1 MSALSRVRQFV
12 RALGLDVSRFPG
24 EHPTYQL
31 VKQLASQDVTCVLDV
46 GANDGGYARD
56 LRRFGYSG
64 RIVSFEPVGAAFR
77 QAVVSAADDGAWELR
92 HCALGPEQA
101 TVTINIAGN
110 AGASSSILPML
121 PLHEEA
127 APTSAFVNSEQ
138 VEQRRLDD
146 VWQDVVRAGERVFL
160 KLDVQGYEKHVLEG
174 AKRVLEDGLV
184 LGLQLELSL
193 QPLYLGGWSYLE
205 ALQWASGRGYELCQL
220 IPGFADSKTGHM
232 LQVDAVFF
240 RGSESWN

>member
-1 MSALSRVRQFV
+1 MAQTV
-12 RALGLDVSRFPG
+12 GLDVSRFPG
-24 EHPTYQL
+24 EHPTHQL
-31 VKQLASQDVTCVLDV
+31 VKQLGSQDVTCVLDV

-56 LRRFGYSG
+56 LRRFGYG
-64 RIVSFEPVGAAFR
+64 ERIVSFEPVGAAFR
-77 QAVVSAADDGAWELR
+77 KAVASAAGDAAWELR

-101 TVTINIAGN
+101 TVTINVAGN

-121 PLHEEA
+121 PVHEEA
-127 APTSAFVNSEQ
+127 APSSVFVSCEQ

-146 VWQDVVRAGERVFL
+146 VWQDVVRSGERVFL

-174 AKRVLEDGLV
+174 AKRVLGDSLI

-193 QPLYLGGWSYLE
+193 RPLYLGGWPYLE
-205 ALQWASGRGYELCQL
+205 ALQWAAERGYELCQL
-220 IPGFADSKTGHM
+220 IPGFADPKTGHM

-240 RGSESWN
+240 RGSESRN